1 MRQAGG
7 LCIIGTER
15 HESRRIDNQ
24 LRGRAGRQGDPGES
38 RFYISLEDDLMRLF
52 GSDRISG
59 MLDKLGLDDDTP
71 IDQKILSN
79 AIESAQS
86 KVEGRNF
93 QSRKYTLDYDDV
105 MNRQRE
111 IIYDQRRKVLDGENL
126 KSSIQAMIRDSVARS
141 VQSMLGEHNYLD
153 TWQAEEIVKRWEKVF
168 LQPGEM
174 TFTPEDLDKLT
185 PKELI
190 EQLQE
195 KAMAVYEAKEQQLGE
210 QLMRE
215 LERVI
220 LLKVVDTHWMD
231 HIDAMHELRRGI
243 GLQAYAQQDPVVA
256 YKREGF
262 DMFDEMINEIKD
274 DTART
279 IFIARVVGQ
288 NAPQREQMMKPTAT
302 AGADDGSRT
311 KQPVRSGKKPGR
323 NDPCPCGS
331 GLKYKKCCGKNE

>member
-1 MRQAGG
+1 
-7 LCIIGTER
+7 
-15 HESRRIDNQ
+15 
-24 LRGRAGRQGDPGES
+24 
-38 RFYISLEDDLMRLF
+38 
-52 GSDRISG
+52 
-59 MLDKLGLDDDTP
+59 
-71 IDQKILSN
+71 
-79 AIESAQS
+79 
-86 KVEGRNF
+86 
-93 QSRKYTLDYDDV
+93 

-141 VQSMLGEHNYLD
+141 VQSVVGEHNYLD

-243 GLQAYAQQDPVVA
+243 GLQRLRP
-256 YKREGF
+256 
-262 DMFDEMINEIKD
+262 
-274 DTART
+274 
-279 IFIARVVGQ
+279 
-288 NAPQREQMMKPTAT
+288 
-302 AGADDGSRT
+302 AG
-311 KQPVRSGKKPGR
+311 PG
-323 NDPCPCGS
+323 G
-331 GLKYKKCCGKNE
+331 GLQAGRL